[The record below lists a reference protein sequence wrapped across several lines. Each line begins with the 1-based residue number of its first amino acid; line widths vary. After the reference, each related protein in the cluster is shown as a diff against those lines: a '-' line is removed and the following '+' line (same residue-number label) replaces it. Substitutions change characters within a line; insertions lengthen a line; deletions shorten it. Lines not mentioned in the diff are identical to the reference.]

1 MVRVVKKSVILEN
14 VVLEQKK
21 YENIILM
28 NLFWK
33 EVFLEIFENG
43 ELRNGDEQKDW
54 SIIVKIGRN
63 QKLKYQKR
71 LQCFSTRYLHLA
83 SLFF

>member
-1 MVRVVKKSVILEN
+1 MRVIKKNVTLEN

-43 ELRNGDEQKDW
+43 ELRNGDERKHKT
-54 SIIVKIGRN
+54 IIE
-63 QKLKYQKR
+63 KR
-71 LQCFSTRYLHLA
+71 
-83 SLFF
+83 